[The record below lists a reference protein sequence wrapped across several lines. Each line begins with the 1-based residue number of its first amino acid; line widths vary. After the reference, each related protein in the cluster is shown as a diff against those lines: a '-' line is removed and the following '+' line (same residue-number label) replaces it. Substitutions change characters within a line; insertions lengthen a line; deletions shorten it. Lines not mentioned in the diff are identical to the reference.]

1 MTVKL
6 IRSFKYGGFEKY
18 SAIVDLINSMK
29 TKESGNKLEIIE
41 EILSEIEELEVDQHP
56 NFFKNEP
63 NGRKRMADLLVKLNL
78 IEKI

>member
-6 IRSFKYGGFEKY
+6 IRSFKYGGFKKY
-18 SAIVDLINSMK
+18 PAIVDIINSMK
-29 TKESGNKLEIIE
+29 TKKSSDKLEILE
-41 EILSEIEELEVDQHP
+41 KILNEIEELEVDQHT

-63 NGRKRMADLLVKLNL
+63 NGRKRMSDLLVKLNL